1 MKCCYKIPRKNKI
14 FSTVGKNLATKLSPT
29 ISNDSQEQNS
39 SNFTQIYQITPTVCE
54 INVDDSKFEKAFK
67 STVREGQCSRWY
79 FLNGPGKSW
88 KIAIKYPVPTKK
100 KPRTAA
106 QITDLFP
113 YLLYLARFI
122 ESYQARFL
130 RGTYVPQFV
139 TILNPIIF

>member
-113 YLLYLARFI
+113 YLVYLARFF
-122 ESYQARFL
+122 ER
-130 RGTYVPQFV
+130 
-139 TILNPIIF
+139 